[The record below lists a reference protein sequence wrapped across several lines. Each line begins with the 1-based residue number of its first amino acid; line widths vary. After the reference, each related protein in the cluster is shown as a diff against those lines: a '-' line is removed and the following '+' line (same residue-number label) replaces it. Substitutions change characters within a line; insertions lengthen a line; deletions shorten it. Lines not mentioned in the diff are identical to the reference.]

1 MDWNTPET
9 MFALFTIFSGLML
22 WMMSRLE
29 GRMDAMGSRVDAM
42 GTRIDAQGARTDQAI
57 AMIMEMQ
64 KEIKELYKNPPK
76 A

>member
-1 MDWNTPET
+1 MPTEWNTPST

-22 WMMSRLE
+22 WMMSRME
-29 GRMDAMGSRVDAM
+29 GRMDAM
-42 GTRIDAQGARTDQAI
+42 GTRIDATMS
-57 AMIMEMQ
+57 MIMEMQ